1 MPAPLATVGDRVRV
15 MSAASSAALSRHQI
29 VSWVLTGLALLAVLQ
44 LHLLPALLAGLL
56 SFQLVHGLSGALR
69 IPYLTSRNAKILL
82 VTLLAIIVIAL
93 LVLAGVGIAIFLR
106 RGPDNLALL
115 LTQLAAIVDD
125 LRRLLPAGLVEHL
138 PSENRDV
145 RAMIAGWFREHATEL
160 RTFGTDTL
168 RAFVHIL
175 IGLILGGLIALYEV
189 TPHVRQ
195 SPFLSALQARAELLA
210 GAFRRILLAQLPIS
224 AINTALTALYLVVV
238 LPAFG
243 VHLPFTKTLIV
254 VTFIAGLLPVVGN
267 LISNTAIFLVS
278 LSLSFGVALAA
289 LGYLVVIHKLE
300 YFLNARIVGV
310 RIDAHAWEL
319 LLAMLV
325 LESAYGIAGLI
336 AAPVF
341 YAYLKSELA
350 TQGLLG
356 KPVSTPG

>member
-1 MPAPLATVGDRVRV
+1 
-15 MSAASSAALSRHQI
+15 MSATPPVAALSRHQI
-29 VSWVLTGLALLAVLQ
+29 ASWVLMGIALLAVLQ

-56 SFQLVHGLSGALR
+56 VFQLVHSLSGALR
-69 IPYLTSRNAKILL
+69 IPYLTSRNAKILF
-82 VTLLAIIVIAL
+82 VALLAIIVVAL
-93 LVLAGVGIAIFLR
+93 LVLAGIGIAIFLR

-115 LTQLAAIVDD
+115 LTQLATIVED
-125 LRRLLPAGLVEHL
+125 LRRLLPAGVVEHL
-138 PSENRDV
+138 PNENRDV
-145 RAMIAGWFREHATEL
+145 RVLIAGWFREHAAEL
-160 RTFGTDTL
+160 RTLGTDTL
-168 RAFVHIL
+168 RTFVHIL
-175 IGLILGGLIALYEV
+175 IGLILGGMIALYEV

-195 SPFLSALQARAELLA
+195 SPFLRALQTRAALLV
-210 GAFRRILLAQLPIS
+210 GGFRRILLAQLPIS
-224 AINTALTALYLVVV
+224 AINTTLTALYLVIV

-243 VHLPFTKTLIV
+243 VHLPFVKTLIA

-267 LISNTAIFLVS
+267 LVSNTAIFLVS
-278 LSLSFGVALAA
+278 LSLSFGVAMAA

-325 LESAYGIAGLI
+325 MESAYGIAGLI

-350 TQGLLG
+350 AQGLLG
-356 KPVSTPG
+356 KPPSPPPGAADRRP

>member
-1 MPAPLATVGDRVRV
+1 MRDTSP
-15 MSAASSAALSRHQI
+15 SAASSRYQT
-29 VSWVLTGLALLAVLQ
+29 VSWVLTGIALLAVLQ
-44 LHLLPALLAGLL
+44 LHLVPALLAGLL
-56 SFQLVHGLSGALR
+56 AFQLVHSLSGALH

-82 VTLLAIIVIAL
+82 VALLAMIVVAL
-93 LVLAGVGIAIFLR
+93 LVLAGIGIVIFLR
-106 RGPDNLALL
+106 RGPDNLAHL
-115 LTQLAAIVDD
+115 LTQLAAIVED

-145 RAMIAGWFREHATEL
+145 RVLISGWFREHAAEL
-160 RTFGTDTL
+160 RTLGTDTL

-175 IGLILGGLIALYEV
+175 IGLILGGMIALYEV

-195 SPFLSALQARAELLA
+195 SPFLSALQARTALLA

-224 AINTALTALYLVVV
+224 AINTALTALYLMVV
-238 LPAFG
+238 LPAFD
-243 VHLPFTKTLIV
+243 VHLPFAKTLIT
-254 VTFIAGLLPVVGN
+254 VTFIAGLLPVLGN
-267 LISNTAIFLVS
+267 LISNTVIFLVS
-278 LSLSFGVALAA
+278 LSLSFSVAMAA

-300 YFLNARIVGV
+300 YFLNARIVGT

-336 AAPVF
+336 AAPVC

-350 TQGLLG
+350 VQGLLG
-356 KPVSTPG
+356 KPPSPPANAPDRRS

>member
-1 MPAPLATVGDRVRV
+1 V
-15 MSAASSAALSRHQI
+15 SAAAPSTALSRHQI
-29 VSWVLTGLALLAVLQ
+29 ASWVLTGIALLTVLQ
-44 LHLLPALLAGLL
+44 LHLITALLAGLL
-56 SFQLVHGLSGALR
+56 VFQLVHSLAGALR
-69 IPYLTSRNAKILL
+69 IPYLTNRNAKLL
-82 VTLLAIIVIAL
+82 FVALLAVIVVAL
-93 LVLAGVGIAIFLR
+93 LVLAGIGVVIFLR
-106 RGPDNLALL
+106 RGPDNLSQL
-115 LTQLAAIVDD
+115 LTQLAAIVED
-125 LRRLLPAGLVEHL
+125 LRRLLPAGIVEYL
-138 PSENRDV
+138 PGDSSDV
-145 RAMIAGWFREHATEL
+145 RTLIAGWFREHATEL
-160 RTFGTDTL
+160 RTLGTDTL

-175 IGLILGGLIALYEV
+175 IGLILGGMIALYEV

-195 SPFLSALQARAELLA
+195 SPFLSALQARAALLA

-224 AINTALTALYLVVV
+224 AINTTLTAIYLLVV

-243 VHLPFTKTLIV
+243 VHLPFAKTLIA

-267 LISNTAIFLVS
+267 LISNSAIFLVS
-278 LSLSFGVALAA
+278 LSLSFGVAMAA

-325 LESAYGIAGLI
+325 MESAYGMAGLI

-350 TQGLLG
+350 AQGLLG
-356 KPVSTPG
+356 KPPSPPPSAPDRRS

>member
-1 MPAPLATVGDRVRV
+1 MKDT
-15 MSAASSAALSRHQI
+15 SSSIAISRHQI

-69 IPYLTSRNAKILL
+69 IPYLTSRNAKILF
-82 VTLLAIIVIAL
+82 VALLAIIVVAL
-93 LVLAGVGIAIFLR
+93 LVLAGVGVAIFLR

-125 LRRLLPAGLVEHL
+125 LRRLLPVGIVEHL

-195 SPFLSALQARAELLA
+195 SSFLSALQARAELLA

-350 TQGLLG
+350 AQGLLG
-356 KPVSTPG
+356 KPPSTPG

>member
-1 MPAPLATVGDRVRV
+1 
-15 MSAASSAALSRHQI
+15 MSAGAPSAALSRHQI
-29 VSWVLTGLALLAVLQ
+29 ASWVLTGIALLAVLQ

-56 SFQLVHGLSGALR
+56 VFQLVHSLSGALR
-69 IPYLTSRNAKILL
+69 IPYLTNRNAKILF
-82 VTLLAIIVIAL
+82 VALLAVIVVAL
-93 LVLAGVGIAIFLR
+93 LVLAGIGIVIFLR
-106 RGPDNLALL
+106 RGPDNLAHLF
-115 LTQLAAIVDD
+115 TQLATIIED
-125 LRRLLPAGLVEHL
+125 LRRLLPAGIVEHL
-138 PSENRDV
+138 PSENRDARV
-145 RAMIAGWFREHATEL
+145 LISGWFREHAVEL

-168 RAFVHIL
+168 RVFVHIL
-175 IGLILGGLIALYEV
+175 IGLILGGMIALYEI

-195 SPFLSALQARAELLA
+195 SPFLSALQARAALLA

-224 AINTALTALYLVVV
+224 TINTSLTALYLLIV
-238 LPAFG
+238 LPSFD
-243 VHLPFTKTLIV
+243 VHLPFAKTLIA

-278 LSLSFGVALAA
+278 LSLSFNVAMAA

-325 LESAYGIAGLI
+325 MESAYGIAGLI

-350 TQGLLG
+350 AQGLLG
-356 KPVSTPG
+356 KPAPPAEHP

>member
-1 MPAPLATVGDRVRV
+1 
-15 MSAASSAALSRHQI
+15 MSAGAPSAALSRHQI
-29 VSWVLTGLALLAVLQ
+29 ASWVLTGIALLAVLQ

-56 SFQLVHGLSGALR
+56 VFQLVHSLSGALR
-69 IPYLTSRNAKILL
+69 IPYLTNRNAKILF
-82 VTLLAIIVIAL
+82 VALLAVIVVAL
-93 LVLAGVGIAIFLR
+93 LVLAGIGIVIFLR
-106 RGPDNLALL
+106 RGPDNLAHLF
-115 LTQLAAIVDD
+115 TQLATIIED
-125 LRRLLPAGLVEHL
+125 LRRLLPAGIVEHL
-138 PSENRDV
+138 PSENRDARV
-145 RAMIAGWFREHATEL
+145 LISGWFREHAVEL

-168 RAFVHIL
+168 RVFVHIL
-175 IGLILGGLIALYEV
+175 IGLILGGMIALYEI

-195 SPFLSALQARAELLA
+195 SPFLSALQARAALLA

-224 AINTALTALYLVVV
+224 TINTSLTALYLLIV
-238 LPAFG
+238 LPAFD
-243 VHLPFTKTLIV
+243 VHLPFAKTLIA

-278 LSLSFGVALAA
+278 LSLSFNVAMAA

-325 LESAYGIAGLI
+325 MESAYGIAGLI

-350 TQGLLG
+350 AQGLLG
-356 KPVSTPG
+356 KPAPPAEHP

>member
-1 MPAPLATVGDRVRV
+1 
-15 MSAASSAALSRHQI
+15 MSAGASSTTLSRHQI
-29 VSWVLTGLALLAVLQ
+29 ASWVLTGIALLAVLQ

-56 SFQLVHGLSGALR
+56 VFQLVHSLSGALR
-69 IPYLTSRNAKILL
+69 IPYLTNRNAKILF
-82 VTLLAIIVIAL
+82 VALLAVIVVAL
-93 LVLAGVGIAIFLR
+93 LVLAGIGIVIFLR
-106 RGPDNLALL
+106 RGPDNLAHLF
-115 LTQLAAIVDD
+115 TQLAAIIED
-125 LRRLLPAGLVEHL
+125 LRRLLPAGIVEHL
-138 PSENRDV
+138 PSENRDARV
-145 RAMIAGWFREHATEL
+145 LISGWFREHAVEL

-168 RAFVHIL
+168 RVFVHIL
-175 IGLILGGLIALYEV
+175 IGLILGGMIALYEI

-195 SPFLSALQARAELLA
+195 SPFLSALQARAALLA
-210 GAFRRILLAQLPIS
+210 GAFRRILFAQLPIS
-224 AINTALTALYLVVV
+224 TINTSLTALYLLIV
-238 LPAFG
+238 LPAFD
-243 VHLPFTKTLIV
+243 VHLPFAKTLIA

-278 LSLSFGVALAA
+278 LSLSFNVAMAA

-325 LESAYGIAGLI
+325 MESAYGIAGLI

-350 TQGLLG
+350 AQGLLG
-356 KPVSTPG
+356 KPAPPAEHP